1 MATLSDLIR
10 AHTDLDADDAEHLQ
24 RLVAD
29 WGVLAD
35 FCFADLLLY
44 GRQGP
49 GDWVVLAQVRPYTA
63 QTLYVTDWVGSF
75 ADDSE
80 DELLD
85 TVWAS
90 GTQDESELLVDGLP
104 NVSRIRAIPVRRNGK
119 IIAILSREWNE
130 RVGRI
135 LGDLEH
141 TYLGIFE
148 RFVGMIAGGTYPYES
163 RQVRTPATPRV
174 GDGVLVL
181 DADARV
187 QYASP
192 NAVSVLHRVGIATNA
207 IGLKLAEVGFNDSAV
222 RTAFD
227 NLEPVIDEI
236 DQTPEISLATRVI
249 PLQEG
254 PVLTGGVVLLR
265 DISEVRRRDRM
276 IMSRDATIQEIH
288 HRVKNNLQTI
298 SSLLRL
304 QARRLTSVEAK
315 EAIAESV
322 RRIRTIALVH
332 ETLSREPGEDVPFTE
347 IVRPLA
353 RLAEESLQSP
363 DRPVSFEVRG
373 DGGRLPAAIATPLSV
388 VLTELLQNAVD
399 HAIRSGPEAG
409 RVVVDLS
416 HSTDSVIVRVIDDG
430 GGLPDGFSLDQ
441 ATGLGLSIVRTLV
454 TTELAGS
461 IIMVTVDA
469 AALADFGIPNGV
481 GGTLV
486 TLTVPRGLPA

>member
-1 MATLSDLIR
+1 MATLSELIR
-10 AHTDLDADDAEHLQ
+10 AHTDLDAEDTEHLL
-24 RLVAD
+24 RLVGD

-44 GRQGP
+44 GRQAP
-49 GDWVVLAQVRPYTA
+49 GEWVVLAQVRPYTA
-63 QTLYVTDWVGSF
+63 QTLYVTDWVGSI
-75 ADDSE
+75 ADDDE
-80 DELLD
+80 DRLLEQ
-85 TVWAS
+85 VWETGVHA
-90 GTQDESELLVDGLP
+90 ESELDVEGLP
-104 NVSRIRAIPVRRNGK
+104 NVSRIQAIPVRRDGR

-130 RVGRI
+130 RVGRV

-141 TYLGIFE
+141 TYLDLFQ
-148 RFVGMIAGGTYPYES
+148 RFVNMITEGSFPYVT

-192 NAVSVLHRVGIATNA
+192 NAVSALHRVGISTNVMA
-207 IGLKLAEVGFNDSAV
+207 LKLSEVGFNDSAV
-222 RTAFD
+222 RSAFD
-227 NLEPVIDEI
+227 RMEPVIDEI
-236 DQTPEISLATRVI
+236 DQTSEISLATRVI
-249 PLQEG
+249 PLMEG
-254 PVLTGGVVLLR
+254 GRVTGGVMLVR
-265 DISEVRRRDRM
+265 DISEVRRRDRV

-304 QARRLTSVEAK
+304 QARRLSSVEAK

-322 RRIRTIALVH
+322 RRIRTMALVH
-332 ETLSREPGEDVPFTE
+332 DTLSREPGEDVAFIE
-347 IVRPLA
+347 IVKPLA

-363 DRPVSFEVRG
+363 DRPVRFEVRG

-399 HAIRSGPEAG
+399 HAARPGDDAG
-409 RVVVDLS
+409 HVIVDLA
-416 HSTDSVIVRVIDDG
+416 HEADIVTVRVIDDA
-430 GGLPDGFSLDQ
+430 GGLPEGFSLDQ

-461 IIMVTVDA
+461 IEMATINGAELA
-469 AALADFGIPNGV
+469 AF
-481 GGTLV
+481 
-486 TLTVPRGLPA
+486 GLPATSRGTVVTLKVPTVPAV